1 MITQIVPVNRESVQT
16 AKEILLSSGVV
27 GMPTETVYGLA
38 AIGTDSQA
46 VKKIFEIKGR
56 PSDNPLIAHVHKDYD
71 INKLVYVEN
80 EYALQ
85 LIKAFTPGPLTL
97 VFKSKGVVC
106 EEAVCGGETLAVR
119 IPSHQGCQQLLKAVD
134 APLVAPSANLSKH
147 TSPVTAEHVYNDLN
161 GKISLILDGGKCSGG
176 IESTVLDVTG
186 SVPRILRAGLIT
198 KEMIESV
205 VGKCEI
211 AMHKETD
218 KVRSPG
224 VKYKHYRPKCQTALF
239 SENQIENAI
248 KLYEQYEIEGKKPYV
263 MCRNGIADRF
273 NGKNILDLGETPEQ
287 IASNL
292 YYKLLEGEKIA
303 DIIIAIS
310 MPNEQGIFLG
320 VMNRL
325 RKSCG

>member
-1 MITQIVPVNRESVQT
+1 MITKIVPIDCDSIQC
-16 AKEILLSSGVV
+16 AKEILLESGVV
-27 GMPTETVYGLA
+27 GIPTETVYGLA

-80 EYALQ
+80 DYALK
-85 LIKAFTPGPLTL
+85 LMKRFTPGPLTL
-97 VFKSKGVVC
+97 VFNSKGVVC
-106 EEAVCGGETLAVR
+106 KEAVCGGQTLAVR
-119 IPSHQGCQQLLKAVD
+119 IPSHEGCQRLLKAVD

-198 KEMIESV
+198 KEMIESE
-205 VGKCEI
+205 VGACDI
-211 AMHKETD
+211 AEHKETD

-224 VKYKHYRPKCQTALF
+224 VKYKHYRPKCLTALF
-239 SENQIENAI
+239 SEQKTKSAI
-248 KLYEQYEIEGKKPYV
+248 ALYDEYIKQGKKPYI
-263 MCRNGIADRF
+263 MCRSGIRDVF
-273 NGKNILDLGETPEQ
+273 VGKNILDLGESAEQ

-292 YYKLLEGEKIA
+292 YYRLLEGEKIA
-303 DIIIAIS
+303 DIIIAIA
-310 MPNEQGIFLG
+310 MPDEKGIFLG